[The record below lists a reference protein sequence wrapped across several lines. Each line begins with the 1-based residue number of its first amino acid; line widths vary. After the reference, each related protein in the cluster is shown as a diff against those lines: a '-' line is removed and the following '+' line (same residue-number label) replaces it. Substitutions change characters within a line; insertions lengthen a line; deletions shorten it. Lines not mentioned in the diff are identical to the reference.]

1 MVVVQLLEQV
11 PQAVRSVCR
20 FLQVPEQSVCP
31 VGQVQTPL
39 TQDLPPEQTLP
50 QLPQLLLSV
59 ALFLQPLLQQRP
71 LLPKLLA
78 QLFPQLPQL
87 AESFV

>member
-1 MVVVQLLEQV
+1 LRHT
-11 PQAVRSVCR
+11 P
-20 FLQVPEQSVCP
+20 PQSVWP
-31 VGQVQTPL
+31 AGQVHTPF

-59 ALFLQPLLQQRP
+59 ALFLQPPPQQMP

-87 AESFV
+87 AASVW